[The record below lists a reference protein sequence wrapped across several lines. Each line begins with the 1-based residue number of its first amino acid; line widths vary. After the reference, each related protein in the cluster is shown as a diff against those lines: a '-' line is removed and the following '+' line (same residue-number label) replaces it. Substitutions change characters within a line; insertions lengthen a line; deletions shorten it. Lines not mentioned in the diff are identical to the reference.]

1 MRLERLG
8 SRAAGAA
15 GRRTARKPV
24 ASPQRGTLLYDRS
37 TRVGNGHVREDSFW
51 STFEAL
57 ARTAGAVEA
66 VLAPGRAPLRF
77 ADVPARL
84 LAIRDALASHG
95 IGPGDRVASVLPRG
109 PETALCFLGVAS
121 CAIHVPLNPDYTGA
135 EFTKYLSRLRP
146 KALIVPADDRSAAR
160 DCAVMLGVPVI
171 DLVIEKER
179 AAGSFSL
186 SFREAARP
194 VAGAWNT
201 ADDVA
206 LVLLTSGTTSEAK
219 LVPVRQ
225 RHLLAYARASREHYR
240 LTSADR
246 GLHVMPMFH
255 GHGLKSSLFVPLAC
269 GSGVVCPPGFDIP
282 SFFRHIAEFR
292 PTWYSAAASIHRAIL
307 ERIDEY
313 RDIARDARLR
323 FIRSGSARLD
333 PKVLAGLERAF
344 DAPMVERYGMSE
356 TCTLA
361 SNALPPAERR
371 PGSVGKPMF
380 NEVMIV
386 DAAGRPVPHGAIGE
400 VVARG
405 PGVVDGYLDD
415 PAATAAAFVGGWFR
429 TGDLGRLDADG
440 FLTLAGRIKD
450 VINRGGEKV
459 GAVEVE
465 SALLR
470 HPAVAEACVFA
481 MPHPTLG
488 EEIGAAVVLA
498 RNLAAREREL
508 QGHVR
513 RLLAG
518 FKIPRRIA
526 ILPSLPKTATGKVDR
541 DAVARSC
548 MSAADAAAG
557 IRAPVD
563 DRPRSDLEREIA
575 QMWRRTLGVPGLA
588 IGRDDDFFL
597 LGGDSLQAYELF
609 AQLRIRYGVGLG
621 LGHLFDDAATVAGM
635 ARLVEAGRRG
645 GDRILPAARLV
656 PIKDDGDRPPLFAVP
671 GSGGNPVGYV
681 HLARLLDRRQP
692 LIGVASRG
700 LDGSSPPLRRV
711 EDIAADNLREI
722 RRVQPSGPY
731 FFAGACYGARVA
743 YEMARQVD
751 AAGERV
757 GLLLMLDPSSPFHRA
772 DGSPRGG
779 GGRPRGS
786 PRRALLGFLRDRIVL
801 HASTF
806 AKLDPAERAAFV
818 REKAMVLRDIL
829 RRRDIFRGDRSEI
842 HQRLVYAA
850 NREAGGRYVP
860 GSFAGPVVLCF
871 TRDRPVRGARNYRL
885 DWLELLP
892 QSGGPNMVAGN
903 DSGQMLDLPHVYELA
918 EHVNRWLNEAHG
930 ALRAPAPASVA

>member
-1 MRLERLG
+1 MQ
-8 SRAAGAA
+8 A
-15 GRRTARKPV
+15 
-24 ASPQRGTLLYDRS
+24 
-37 TRVGNGHVREDSFW
+37 DSFW
-51 STFEAL
+51 STFGAL
-57 ARTAGAVEA
+57 AGSAGEVEA
-66 VLAPGRAPLRF
+66 VLAPGREPLRF

-84 LAIRDALASHG
+84 LAIRDALAGHG
-95 IGPGDRVASVLPRG
+95 IGRGDRVASVLPRG
-109 PETALCFLGVAS
+109 PETAVCFLGVAS

-135 EFTKYLSRLRP
+135 EFAKYFSRLRP
-146 KALIVPADDRSAAR
+146 KALILPADDRSAAR
-160 DCAVMLGVPVI
+160 DCAAMLGIPVI
-171 DLVIEKER
+171 DLVIDAAQ
-179 AAGSFSL
+179 AAGTFSL
-186 SFREAARP
+186 TSRESARP
-194 VAGAWNT
+194 AAGAWNT
-201 ADDVA
+201 QDDVA
-206 LVLLTSGTTSEAK
+206 LVLLTSGITSEPK
-219 LVPVRQ
+219 LVPMRQ

-269 GSGVVCPPGFDIP
+269 GSGVVCAPGFDIP
-282 SFFRHIAEFR
+282 SFFRQIAEFR

-313 RDIARDARLR
+313 RDIVRDARLR
-323 FIRSGSARLD
+323 FVRSGSARLD
-333 PKVLAGLERAF
+333 PKVLAGLEHAF

-386 DAAGRPVPHGAIGE
+386 DAAGKPVPRGAIGE

-405 PGVVDGYLDD
+405 PGVFDGYQDD

-429 TGDLGRLDADG
+429 TGDLGRFDADG
-440 FLTLAGRIKD
+440 FLTLAGRIRD
-450 VINRGGEKV
+450 VINRGGEKI

-470 HPAVAEACVFA
+470 HPAVAEACSFA

-498 RNLAAREREL
+498 RNFDAREREL
-508 QGHVR
+508 QAHAR

-518 FKIPRRIA
+518 FKVPRRIT
-526 ILPSLPKTATGKVDR
+526 ILPNLPKTATGKVDR
-541 DAVARSC
+541 GAVARTC
-548 MSAADAAAG
+548 LSAEGAVADV
-557 IRAPVD
+557 RARVD

-575 QMWRRTLGVPGLA
+575 QMWRRTLGASGLD

-635 ARLVEAGRRG
+635 ARLVESGRRR
-645 GDRILPAARLV
+645 GDVANPAARLV
-656 PIKDDGDRPPLFAVP
+656 TIKDDGDRPALFAVP
-671 GSGGNPVGYV
+671 GSGGNPVGFV
-681 HLARLLDRRQP
+681 HLGRLLDRRQP

-700 LDGSSPPLRRV
+700 LDGASPPLRRV
-711 EDIAADNLREI
+711 EDIAADNLLEI

-743 YEMARQVD
+743 YEMARQVE

-772 DGSPRGG
+772 DGSLRGG
-779 GGRPRGS
+779 GERRRPGRPK
-786 PRRALLGFLRDRIVL
+786 ALFGFIRDRIVL

-818 REKAMVLRDIL
+818 REKAMVVRDIVK
-829 RRRDIFRGDRSEI
+829 RRDIFRGDRSEI

-871 TRDRPVRGARNYRL
+871 TRDRPVRGERNYRL

-918 EHVNRWLNEAHG
+918 EHVNRWLDEAHA
-930 ALRAPAPASVA
+930 ALRAPALATVA